1 MFRADRAH
9 QHSGFMGMADDKDI
23 AEEEGKGGGKKKLI
37 IIIAALV
44 VLLLGGAA
52 AAFFLLGDG
61 ESAADGDNE
70 VVEEPVVEEGDP
82 VYHKFDPVFVVSLP
96 PGGPAGMLQIA
107 IDVMTRN
114 PTVLDTLKA
123 NDPLIRH
130 HLINLLEGQQAAD
143 LMTMEG
149 KQSLQAA
156 ISDLLAEKLKE
167 LDEPGAIKGVFFTQF
182 VLQ

>member
-1 MFRADRAH
+1 
-9 QHSGFMGMADDKDI
+9 MADDKDI
-23 AEEEGKGGGKKKLI
+23 AEEGKGGGKKKLI
-37 IIIAALV
+37 IIIAAVV

-52 AAFFLLGDG
+52 AAFFLLGGDDEEATAEG
-61 ESAADGDNE
+61 EKEA
-70 VVEEPVVEEGDP
+70 VEEPVVEEADP
-82 VYHKFDPVFVVSLP
+82 VYHTLDPAFVVNLP

-114 PTVLDTLKA
+114 PTVVDTLKA

-130 HLINLLEGQQAAD
+130 HLINLLEGQASAE

-149 KQSLQAA
+149 KQALQAA
-156 ISDLLAEKLKE
+156 IAELLAQKLKD
-167 LDEPGAIKGVFFTQF
+167 LKEPGEIKGVFFTQF